1 MRRESL
7 SEGWRIR
14 YPFAKEA
21 AMPVLPS
28 AEFAMAKGERDA
40 KRCAQGP
47 RLGGGT
53 RCSVVASYT
62 DIHSGITTRLSL
74 CPTSSSVFG
83 TL

>member
-1 MRRESL
+1 M

-53 RCSVVASYT
+53 RRYVSHLLVRS
-62 DIHSGITTRLSL
+62 SL
-74 CPTSSSVFG
+74 LILIFIQE
-83 TL
+83 

>member
-40 KRCAQGP
+40 KRCAQG
-47 RLGGGT
+47 RYKKV
-53 RCSVVASYT
+53 CFSIAF
-62 DIHSGITTRLSL
+62 SL
-74 CPTSSSVFG
+74 FILISIQE
-83 TL
+83 

>member
-1 MRRESL
+1 MRRETL

-40 KRCAQGP
+40 KRCAQGS

-53 RCSVVASYT
+53 RRYVSQLLVRS
-62 DIHSGITTRLSL
+62 SL
-74 CPTSSSVFG
+74 LILIFIQE
-83 TL
+83 